1 MENMP
6 ASETAPLT
14 RPRLYSIVHTYIHK
28 QLPRDIHPAFKALRD
43 CEEKATL
50 PPQIALA
57 KDPAVALATKRKE
70 EIQTIQINAPQK
82 DDDDDVISLYAAP
95 KGNRHSVTDL
105 VKRRIVQRCCK

>member
-1 MENMP
+1 MENTP

-43 CEEKATL
+43 CEEEATL
-50 PPQIALA
+50 PPQIGLT
-57 KDPAVALATKRKE
+57 KEPAVALATKRKE
-70 EIQTIQINAPQK
+70 EIQTVQINAPQK
-82 DDDDDVISLYAAP
+82 DDDDVIPLYAGP
-95 KGNRHSVTDL
+95 QGNHHSVADL